1 MIILF
6 YFVESQILRI
16 VLEISMAIFTGI
28 LGFLG
33 GIKYTKKQNK
43 IGNIKNSN
51 QNIIEQENK

>member
-1 MIILF
+1 
-6 YFVESQILRI
+6 
-16 VLEISMAIFTGI
+16 MAIFTGI